1 MTASLLS
8 RALAYAELGWP
19 VFPLE
24 PNGKKPITP
33 NGFKDA
39 TTSPETIRRWWKRN
53 PNANIGVQT
62 GEASGIAAIDI
73 DVKNGAKGRESAAA
87 LNGGLPPTLKV
98 ITPSGGWHLYYV
110 CPEGGLRSRNGILP
124 GIDVKADAGY
134 VVAAGSMID
143 EKPYEWENAEEHISA
158 MSDELLALIRRPV
171 QPPNLAG
178 PLKDGSRNSTLTS
191 LAGTMRRRGMA
202 AGEIK
207 AALSAI
213 NTQRCDPPLPDKEVS
228 DIAASIS
235 RYPPAAQEE
244 DDAVPPGFTDDAL
257 ALKFTSKY
265 ADDWRYVAAWGHW
278 LHWDGGRWIR
288 ETTLKA
294 FDLARRVCREA
305 SSRCLKP
312 NIAAKVA
319 SAGTV
324 AAVERLA
331 RADRKHAAGVGD
343 WDRDP
348 GILNTSG
355 AIANLHTGE
364 LKPHARS
371 YYLTKITAATP
382 QGAAPTWLRF
392 LADITGGDDELQRYL
407 ARMAGYAL
415 TGVTTEHAL
424 FFLYGTGANGK
435 SVFLNTLAAVMG
447 DYAVSAPIDTF
458 LENKNEKHPTDLAGL
473 RGARLVTS
481 IEVEKGK
488 RWAEAKI
495 KSLTGG
501 DKIAARF
508 MRQDFFEYKPQF
520 KLIIAGNNKPAIRD
534 VDEAMRRRLHLV
546 PFTVTIPPEKRD
558 QTLSERLLAEKD
570 GILRWMLD
578 GCLEWQKTGLK
589 PPASVVSATEEYL
602 ESEDAIGR
610 WIEDECV
617 HDINAEGTTDE
628 LFASWQLWAEKAG
641 EYVGNKRRFSDD
653 LDKRGFIRRRSG
665 HARCRAFRGIGLKGK
680 TVQEAML

>member
-1 MTASLLS
+1 MSKLKWALSL
-8 RALAYAELGWP
+8 AELGWP

-24 PNGKKPITP
+24 PNGKKPITA

-39 TTSPETIRRWWKRN
+39 TTSLETIRQWWERD
-53 PNANIGVQT
+53 PDANIGLRT
-62 GEASGIAAIDI
+62 GVESGIAAVDI
-73 DVKNGAKGRESAAA
+73 DVKKGAKGRESAAA

-98 ITPSGGWHLYYV
+98 LTPSGGWHLYYV

-124 GIDVKADAGY
+124 GVDLKADGGY
-134 VVAAGSMID
+134 IVAAGSTID
-143 EKPYEWENAEEHISA
+143 GKAYEWENAEEHMSA
-158 MSDELLALIRRPV
+158 MSEEFLALTRKPV
-171 QPPNLAG
+171 QPPSLTGA
-178 PLKDGSRNSTLTS
+178 LQDGSRNSTLAS

-213 NTQRCDPPLPDKEVS
+213 NAQRCDPPLPDKEVNN
-228 DIAASIS
+228 IAASIS
-235 RYPPAAQEE
+235 RYPPAEREQEDE
-244 DDAVPPGFTDDAL
+244 PVPPGFTDDAL

-265 ADDWRYVAAWGHW
+265 ADDWRYVAPWGHW
-278 LHWDGGRWIR
+278 LHWDGARWLR

-305 SSRCLKP
+305 SASCEKA

-319 SAGTV
+319 SASTV

-331 RADRKHAAGVGD
+331 RADRKHAAGLD
-343 WDRDP
+343 IWDRDQWL
-348 GILNTSG
+348 LNGFEASTD
-355 AIANLHTGE
+355 LRTGE

-371 YYLTKITAATP
+371 DYMTKIAAATP
-382 QGAAPTWLRF
+382 QGDAPTWRRF
-392 LADITGGDDELQRYL
+392 LADITGGDEELQRYL

-435 SVFLNTLAAVMG
+435 SVFLNTLSSVMG
-447 DYAVSAPIDTF
+447 DYAVNAPIDTF

-488 RWAEAKI
+488 RWAETKI

-501 DKIAARF
+501 DKISARF
-508 MRQDFFEYKPQF
+508 MRQDFFEYRPQF
-520 KLIIAGNNKPAIRD
+520 KLIVAGNNKPAIRD

-589 PPASVVSATEEYL
+589 PPTSVVSATEEYL

-610 WIEDECV
+610 WIEDECIQDV
-617 HDINAEGTTDE
+617 NAEGTTDE
-628 LFASWQLWAEKAG
+628 LFASWQLWTEKSG
-641 EYVGNKRRFSDD
+641 EYAGTKRRFSDD
-653 LDKRGFIRRRSG
+653 LDKRGFVRRRSG
-665 HARCRAFRGIGLKGK
+665 HTRCRAFRGIGLKGK
-680 TVQEAML
+680 TVQETIL

>member
-1 MTASLLS
+1 MSKLKWALSL
-8 RALAYAELGWP
+8 AEQGWP

-24 PNGKKPITP
+24 PNGKKPITR

-39 TTSPETIRRWWKRN
+39 TTSAEAIQQWWERN
-53 PNANIGVQT
+53 PDANIGLAT
-62 GEASGIAAIDI
+62 GVVSGIAAVDI
-73 DVKNGAKGRESAAA
+73 DVKKGAKGRESAAG

-98 ITPSGGWHLYYV
+98 LTPSGGWHLYYV
-110 CPEGGLRSRNGILP
+110 CPEGGLRSRNGLLP
-124 GIDVKADAGY
+124 GVDLKADGGY
-134 VVAAGSMID
+134 VVAPGSTID
-143 EKPYEWENAEEHISA
+143 GKAYEWNNAEEHLSA
-158 MSDELLALIRRPV
+158 MSEEILALTRKPV
-171 QPPNLAG
+171 QPPSLTGA
-178 PLKDGSRNSTLTS
+178 LRDGTRNSTLAS
-191 LAGTMRRRGMA
+191 IAGTMRRRGMS

-207 AALSAI
+207 AALAAI
-213 NTQRCDPPLPDKEVS
+213 NMQRCDPPLPDKEVN

-235 RYPPAAQEE
+235 RYPPAARDDE
-244 DDAVPPGFTDDAL
+244 DEPVPPGFTDDAL

-265 ADDWRYVAAWGHW
+265 ADDWRYVAPWGHW
-278 LHWDGGRWIR
+278 LHWDGARWLR

-294 FDLARRVCREA
+294 FDLSRRVCREA
-305 SSRCLKP
+305 SASCEKA

-319 SAGTV
+319 SASTV

-331 RADRKHAAGVGD
+331 RADRKHAAGMD
-343 WDRDP
+343 IWDRDQWQ
-348 GILNTSG
+348 LNAFG
-355 AIANLHTGE
+355 AGTDLRTGE
-364 LKPHARS
+364 LKPHARAD
-371 YYLTKITAATP
+371 YMTKIAAATP
-382 QGAAPTWLRF
+382 QGDAPTWLRF
-392 LADITGGDDELQRYL
+392 LADITGGDEELQRYL

-435 SVFLNTLAAVMG
+435 SVFLNTLSAVMG

-488 RWAEAKI
+488 RWAESKI

-558 QTLSERLLAEKD
+558 QTLSDRLLAEGD

-589 PPASVVSATEEYL
+589 PPTSVVSATEEYL
-602 ESEDAIGR
+602 ESEDALGR
-610 WIEDECV
+610 WIDDECV
-617 HDINAEGTTDE
+617 RDINAEAVTDD
-628 LFASWQLWAEKAG
+628 LFASWKVWTEKCG
-641 EYVGNKRRFSDD
+641 EYAGTKRRFSDD

-665 HARCRAFRGIGLKGK
+665 RKGNRAFQGIGLKGK
-680 TVQEAML
+680 EVQGTIL